1 MTDANGEGTESRR
14 GLSPEAFAQ
23 FLERLDPDAEEA
35 ARAYTRLEKRLTGF
49 FNLKGDSDPA
59 RAAEETLDRA
69 AVKIAAGAPVPDVGK
84 YCLGIARNVAKERAR
99 RTQREAWA
107 FVKFVESAP
116 GTGGGE
122 LERIYG
128 VLKPCFEQLAAEEQ
142 RLLQDYCQVLRGRAR
157 AEHRRRLAEAR
168 QTTVLALRMRVTR
181 LRTVLTDCVR
191 KHSGGGA
198 LQF

>member
-14 GLSPEAFAQ
+14 GVSPEAFAR
-23 FLERLDPDAEEA
+23 FLGRLGPNPEEA

-49 FNLKGDSDPA
+49 FSLKGVSDPA
-59 RAAEETLDRA
+59 SAAGETLDRA

-99 RTQREAWA
+99 RTQRETWA
-107 FVKFVESAP
+107 FIKFAENVP
-116 GTGGGE
+116 GPSGGE

-142 RLLQDYCQVLRGRAR
+142 QLLKDYCQVLRGRAR

-181 LRTVLTDCVR
+181 LRTILTACV
-191 KHSGGGA
+191 KNHSGGA